1 LIAAVTWSIATI
13 LTKRIPLPAS
23 KPMSAAAQ
31 MLTGGVQLF
40 IVAAISGEI
49 RGFHFDS
56 VSTAAWFSLI
66 YLIFAGSIA
75 GFTAYIWLLHYESP
89 TKVGTYAYV
98 NPVVAV
104 ALGYFLG
111 GETVG
116 LRTSLGTLLVLV
128 SVITITTTPVKRK
141 PETETRP
148 ADVGEVAQIIS
159 SKTVTPKLGAVQPSE
174 GASTRLLRIPGL
186 YLMH

>member
-1 LIAAVTWSIATI
+1 
-13 LTKRIPLPAS
+13 
-23 KPMSAAAQ
+23 MSAAAQ

-40 IVAAISGEI
+40 LVAVISGEM
-49 RGFHFDS
+49 RGFNFDS

-116 LRTSLGTLLVLV
+116 TRD
-128 SVITITTTPVKRK
+128 RK
-141 PETETRP
+141 
-148 ADVGEVAQIIS
+148 
-159 SKTVTPKLGAVQPSE
+159 
-174 GASTRLLRIPGL
+174 STRLNSSHRCSSQGVRCLEKTTP
-186 YLMH
+186 

>member
-1 LIAAVTWSIATI
+1 MSHSASLGEVRVNRVGAAALLIAAVTWSIATI

-40 IVAAISGEI
+40 VVAAFFGEM

-98 NPVVAV
+98 NPVVAGY
-104 ALGYFLG
+104 LGYFFG
-111 GETVG
+111 GQPIG
-116 LRTSLGTLLVLV
+116 LCNLLGTHLVFV
-128 SVITITTTPVKRK
+128 CV
-141 PETETRP
+141 
-148 ADVGEVAQIIS
+148 
-159 SKTVTPKLGAVQPSE
+159 
-174 GASTRLLRIPGL
+174 
-186 YLMH
+186 

>member
-1 LIAAVTWSIATI
+1 
-13 LTKRIPLPAS
+13 
-23 KPMSAAAQ
+23 
-31 MLTGGVQLF
+31 MLTGGVQLVV
-40 IVAAISGEI
+40 VAEIFGEI

-104 ALGYFLG
+104 VLGFFLFGGAGGARALFG
-111 GETVG
+111 
-116 LRTSLGTLLVLV
+116 SLLVLV
-128 SVITITTTPVKRK
+128 GVVDKTTTTGKTK
-141 PETETRP
+141 PATANKPRRGGGG
-148 ADVGEVAQIIS
+148 V
-159 SKTVTPKLGAVQPSE
+159 
-174 GASTRLLRIPGL
+174 
-186 YLMH
+186 

>member
-1 LIAAVTWSIATI
+1 
-13 LTKRIPLPAS
+13 
-23 KPMSAAAQ
+23 MSAAVQ

-104 ALGYFLG
+104 ALGHFLG
-111 GETVG
+111 GEGVG
-116 LRTSLGTLLVLV
+116 ARTLLGTLLVLV
-128 SVITITTTPVKRK
+128 SVITITTTPRKRK
-141 PETETRP
+141 IEAP
-148 ADVGEVAQIIS
+148 AKHLEAEE
-159 SKTVTPKLGAVQPSE
+159 LA
-174 GASTRLLRIPGL
+174 
-186 YLMH
+186 